1 MRINPLVQLP
11 SEPQQLALK
20 LTALFG
26 RIIQQ
31 VNGLSEGQAAATT
44 NAYTAAPTTG

>member
-1 MRINPLVQLP
+1 MRISPLVQLP

-31 VNGLSEGQAAATT
+31 LNGLSEG
-44 NAYTAAPTTG
+44 